1 MIWQRINPTD
11 EFIEDPGLDKD
22 EVEGLI
28 RAVEYEKTTLKGTVD
43 FNWLPPPYLKMSC
56 PMHNGTLHEYDRY
69 LRKKLE
75 RYLRFSILNIFPF
88 SLPAV

>member
-22 EVEGLI
+22 EVEGMI

-43 FNWLPPPYLKMSC
+43 FNWL
-56 PMHNGTLHEYDRY
+56 
-69 LRKKLE
+69 
-75 RYLRFSILNIFPF
+75 
-88 SLPAV
+88 LPLI

>member
-22 EVEGLI
+22 EVEGMI

-43 FNWLPPPYLKMSC
+43 FNWLPPPLFKNVMPDAQWYPSRIWPLSEKKIREISSF
-56 PMHNGTLHEYDRY
+56 LH
-69 LRKKLE
+69 
-75 RYLRFSILNIFPF
+75 P
-88 SLPAV
+88 